1 MRRPLLII
9 FILSLFIGFIYT
21 NKDDK
26 NEYSYNNKYVSISGI
41 SKDIKKK
48 ERYNEYIIG
57 DFIVRDFKNENIPIG
72 YKVDI
77 KGKLQ
82 ELENLKI
89 DEFDYGR
96 YLKSNGYKGII
107 VLDSYKVYE
116 KDYLYYY
123 SSKFRSYLINEFRN
137 IYKDHSPL
145 IIAINLGVKD
155 ELDDYTIDLFSKT
168 GTAHIMA
175 LSGLNIGI
183 ICAVIGFIIRNINR
197 FYKLIILVCI
207 LSFYSFMVGFGPS
220 IVRACVFAVL
230 LYSSI
235 FLQRCYDGIS
245 SLSIIGTWLIILNP
259 YVIYNASFQLSFLA
273 TLSIIYFY
281 NYINTYIKFPLI
293 SLTIA
298 ANILTLPIVYYSFK
312 NISLVSIVCN
322 LLVVPC
328 ISIIMILSILS
339 IITFN
344 INIFVTDII
353 VYINKFIIDYIYF
366 VLDYF
371 YNLNYSFIEF
381 KESSFKI
388 VVIYYIIVFTYMI
401 YKELT
406 IIKEQKNGVQGY
418 S

>member
-9 FILSLFIGFIYT
+9 FIISLVISFIYT
-21 NKDDK
+21 NKSNK

-57 DFIVRDFKNENIPIG
+57 DFIVRDFKNKNIPIG
-72 YKVDI
+72 YKVNI
-77 KGKLQ
+77 KGELQ
-82 ELENLKI
+82 ELDNLKI

-107 VLDSYKVYE
+107 LLDNYE
-116 KDYLYYY
+116 VHDKTYLYYY
-123 SSKFRSYLINEFRN
+123 SFKFRSYLIDEFRDL
-137 IYKDHSPL
+137 YKGHSPL
-145 IIAINLGVKD
+145 IIAINLGIKD
-155 ELDDYTIDLFSKT
+155 DLDDYTMDLFSKT

-183 ICAVIGFIIRNINR
+183 ICSFVCFIIRNINR
-197 FYKLIILVCI
+197 FYKLIILISI
-207 LSFYSFMVGFGPS
+207 LFFFSFMVGFGPS

-230 LYSSI
+230 LFSAI

-245 SLSIIGTWLIILNP
+245 SLSVIGTWLIILNP

-281 NYINTYIKFPLI
+281 NYINSYIKFPLI

-298 ANILTLPIVYYSFK
+298 ANILTLPIMYYSFK
-312 NISLVSIVCN
+312 NISLVSLISN

-328 ISIIMILSILS
+328 ISIIMILSMLS
-339 IITFN
+339 IITLN
-344 INIFVTDII
+344 ISMFITDIL
-353 VYINKFIIDYIYF
+353 VYINKFIIDYIF
-366 VLDYF
+366 VVLNYF
-371 YNLNYSFIEF
+371 YNLTYSFIEF

-388 VVIYYIIVFTYMI
+388 VVLYYIIVFTYMI

-406 IIKEQKNGVQGY
+406 IIKEQKNGIQGY

>member
-9 FILSLFIGFIYT
+9 FIISLIISFIYT
-21 NKDDK
+21 NKDHK
-26 NEYSYNNKYVSISGI
+26 YEGYNNKYVSISGI
-41 SKDIKKK
+41 SKDVKKK

-57 DFIVRDFKNENIPIG
+57 DFIVRDFKNKNIPIG
-72 YKVDI
+72 YRLDI
-77 KGKLQ
+77 KGSLQ
-82 ELENLKI
+82 ELDNIKI

-107 VLDSYKVYE
+107 LLDTYE
-116 KDYLYYY
+116 VNERDYLYYY
-123 SSKFRSYLINEFRN
+123 SFKFRSYLINEFRN
-137 IYKDHSPL
+137 LYKVHSPL

-155 ELDDYTIDLFSKT
+155 DLDDYTIDLFNKT

-183 ICAVIGFIIRNINR
+183 ICAIISFIIRNINR
-197 FYKLIILVCI
+197 FYKLIILVSI
-207 LSFYSFMVGFGPS
+207 LFFYSFMVGFGPS

-230 LYSSI
+230 LFSAI

-245 SLSIIGTWLIILNP
+245 SLSTIGIILIVFNP

-281 NYINTYIKFPLI
+281 NYINKYIKFPLI

-298 ANILTLPIVYYSFK
+298 ANILTLPLMYYSFK
-312 NISLVSIVCN
+312 NISLVSLISN
-322 LLVVPC
+322 LLIVPS
-328 ISIIMILSILS
+328 ISIIMILSMLS

-344 INIFVTDII
+344 ISMFTTDII
-353 VYINKFIIDYIYF
+353 IYINKFIIDYVFF
-366 VLDYF
+366 VLEYF
-371 YNLNYSFIEF
+371 YNLTYSFIEF
-381 KESSFKI
+381 RESSLNL
-388 VVIYYIIVFTYMI
+388 VVIYYIIVFAYMI

-406 IIKEQKNGVQGY
+406 TIKEQKNGIQGY

>member
-9 FILSLFIGFIYT
+9 FIISLVISFIYT
-21 NKDDK
+21 NKSNK
-26 NEYSYNNKYVSISGI
+26 NEYSYNNRYVSISGT

-57 DFIVRDFKNENIPIG
+57 DFIVRDFKNKNIPIG
-72 YKVDI
+72 YKVNI
-77 KGKLQ
+77 KGELQ
-82 ELENLKI
+82 ELDNLKI

-107 VLDSYKVYE
+107 LLDNYE
-116 KDYLYYY
+116 VHGKNYLYYY
-123 SSKFRSYLINEFRN
+123 SFKFRSYLIDEFRN
-137 IYKDHSPL
+137 LYKGHSPL
-145 IIAINLGVKD
+145 IIAINLGIKD
-155 ELDDYTIDLFSKT
+155 DLDDYTMDLFSKT

-183 ICAVIGFIIRNINR
+183 ICSIVCFIIRNINR
-197 FYKLIILVCI
+197 FYKLIILISI
-207 LSFYSFMVGFGPS
+207 LFFFSFMVGFGPS

-230 LYSSI
+230 LFSAI

-281 NYINTYIKFPLI
+281 NYINSYIKFPLI

-298 ANILTLPIVYYSFK
+298 ANILTLPIMYYSFK
-312 NISLVSIVCN
+312 SISLVSLICN

-328 ISIIMILSILS
+328 ISIIMILSMLS
-339 IITFN
+339 IITLN
-344 INIFVTDII
+344 ISMFITNIL
-353 VYINKFIIDYIYF
+353 VYINKFIINYIF
-366 VLDYF
+366 VVLNYF
-371 YNLNYSFIEF
+371 YNLTYSFIEF

-388 VVIYYIIVFTYMI
+388 VVLYYIIVFTYMI

-406 IIKEQKNGVQGY
+406 IIKEQKNGIQGY

>member
-9 FILSLFIGFIYT
+9 FIISLVISFIYT
-21 NKDDK
+21 NKSNK
-26 NEYSYNNKYVSISGI
+26 NEYSYNNKYVSISGT

-57 DFIVRDFKNENIPIG
+57 DFIVRDFKNKNIPTG
-72 YKVDI
+72 YKVNI
-77 KGKLQ
+77 KGELQ
-82 ELENLKI
+82 ELDNLKI

-107 VLDSYKVYE
+107 LLDNYE
-116 KDYLYYY
+116 VHDKNYLYYY
-123 SSKFRSYLINEFRN
+123 SFKFRSYLIDEFRN
-137 IYKDHSPL
+137 LYKGHSPL
-145 IIAINLGVKD
+145 IIAINLGIKD
-155 ELDDYTIDLFSKT
+155 DLDDYTMDLFSKT

-183 ICAVIGFIIRNINR
+183 ICSVVCFIIRNINR
-197 FYKLIILVCI
+197 FYKLMILTSI
-207 LSFYSFMVGFGPS
+207 LFFFSFMVGFGPS

-230 LYSSI
+230 LFSAI

-245 SLSIIGTWLIILNP
+245 SLSVIGTWLIILNP

-281 NYINTYIKFPLI
+281 NYINSYIKFPLI

-298 ANILTLPIVYYSFK
+298 ANILTLPIMYYSFK
-312 NISLVSIVCN
+312 SISLVSLISN

-328 ISIIMILSILS
+328 ISIIMILSMLS
-339 IITFN
+339 IITLN
-344 INIFVTDII
+344 ISMFITDIL
-353 VYINKFIIDYIYF
+353 VYINKFIIDYIF
-366 VLDYF
+366 VVLNYF
-371 YNLNYSFIEF
+371 YNLTYSFIEF

-388 VVIYYIIVFTYMI
+388 VVLYYIIVFTYMI

-406 IIKEQKNGVQGY
+406 IIKEQKNGIQGY